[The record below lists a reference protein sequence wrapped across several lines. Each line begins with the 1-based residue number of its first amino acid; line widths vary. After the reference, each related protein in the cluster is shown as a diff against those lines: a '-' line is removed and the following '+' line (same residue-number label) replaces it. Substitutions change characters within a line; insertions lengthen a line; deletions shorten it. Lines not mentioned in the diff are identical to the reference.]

1 MKINSEIISY
11 FLEHKHLRDYQ
22 NHWIYNKIV
31 PGEYTFEE
39 PGNVNYEQLNKFK
52 NLVEEQ
58 ILDFKPFNEYL
69 WNQIFDSIE
78 VSPTTTIYLIVGSPQ
93 PYDAMVREYNN
104 ERYIILDLI
113 RILNYTDDFDKLK
126 SIVNDFLTHEIA
138 HILIGS
144 KYPYLE
150 SMSIEDKFIQM
161 IFDEGIA
168 HFISYKEDVLN
179 VDWQSKEMKTHHQNT
194 FEKLRYYLNNRS
206 EISNQTLIEANS
218 GTFWGKYVSIGGM
231 FAVKEYYDTHLNF
244 SNLLNDGP
252 QNLLEF
258 IVE

>member
-1 MKINSEIISY
+1 MIINSEIISY
-11 FLEHKHLRDYQ
+11 FLENKHLKDYQ
-22 NHWIYNKIV
+22 NHWVYKQIV

-39 PGNVNYEQLNKFK
+39 PVNVDYKQLTKLY
-52 NLVEEQ
+52 NLVKKQ
-58 ILDFKPFNEYL
+58 ITNFEPTNQFL
-69 WNQIFDSIE
+69 WNQIFDGIE
-78 VSPTTTIYLIVGSPQ
+78 IPESTTIYLIVGAPQ
-93 PYDAMVREYNN
+93 PYDAMVREYNG

-113 RILNYTDDFDKLK
+113 RILSYTDDFDRLK

-150 SMSIEDKFIQM
+150 SMSLEDTFIQM

-179 VDWQSKEMKTHHQNT
+179 VDWKSPDMKKHYQNVV
-194 FEKLRYYLNNRS
+194 EKLRYYLNNRN
-206 EISNQTLIEANS
+206 EISEQTLIEANS
-218 GTFWGKYVSIGGM
+218 GTFWGKYASIGGM
-231 FAVKEYYDTHLNF
+231 FAIKEYYDAHLNF

-252 QNLLEF
+252 EILLDF
-258 IVE
+258 IK